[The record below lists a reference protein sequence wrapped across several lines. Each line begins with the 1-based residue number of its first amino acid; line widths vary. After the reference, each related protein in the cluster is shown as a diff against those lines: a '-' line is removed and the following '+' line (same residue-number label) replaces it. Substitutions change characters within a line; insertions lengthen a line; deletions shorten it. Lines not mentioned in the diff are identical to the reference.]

1 METLL
6 DFVKVLGLVTL
17 SFILL
22 ALIFGIVEGT
32 INYIKS
38 KKAKKEFSDNM
49 KNLFDEIIPEILEEI
64 AEEAKEDAKKEAKK
78 TAKKATRKPRK
89 PKENKEEDK

>member
-32 INYIKS
+32 INYLKS

-49 KNLFDEIIPEILEEI
+49 KNLFDEIIPEMLEEI

-78 TAKKATRKPRK
+78 TTKKPRK
-89 PKENKEEDK
+89 PKESKKEDK

>member
-6 DFVKVLGLVTL
+6 DFVKILGLVTL

-38 KKAKKEFSDNM
+38 KKAKKEFNDNM
-49 KNLFDEIIPEILEEI
+49 KNLFDEIIPEMLEEI
-64 AEEAKEDAKKEAKK
+64 AKEAKEDAKKEAKK
-78 TAKKATRKPRK
+78 ATKKPRK
-89 PKENKEEDK
+89 PKESKKEDK

>member
-6 DFVKVLGLVTL
+6 DFVKVLVLVTF

-38 KKAKKEFSDNM
+38 KKAKKEFNDNM
-49 KNLFDEIIPEILEEI
+49 KNLFDEIIPEMLEEI
-64 AEEAKEDAKKEAKK
+64 AKEAKEDAKKEAKK
-78 TAKKATRKPRK
+78 ATKKPRK
-89 PKENKEEDK
+89 PKESKKEDK